1 MCASS
6 RSVSHNVKF
15 MWKHNGR
22 KVRYNKH
29 RVLTSTGGTST
40 LMITGVKS
48 RDAGGYVCEARSRS
62 LSVMS
67 TTAILTVNK
76 PQ

>member
-6 RSVSHNVKF
+6 GSVSYNVKF
-15 MWKHNGR
+15 TWTHNGR
-22 KVRYNKH
+22 KVRYNKR
-29 RVLTSTGGTST
+29 RVLTSTGGAST
-40 LMITGVKS
+40 LMIAGVKR

-76 PQ
+76 P